1 MDWSLPR
8 EGGCRCGRVRFRV
21 TAPPLVTVA
30 CHCRGCQRMTAS
42 AFSLSAPFPRD
53 GFAVIEGEPVIGGL
67 HGADAQHY
75 FCGWCMSWCYS
86 RIQGLE
92 FMVNVRASL
101 FDDPAGLDP
110 FVETCRSEGF
120 GWAATGAIHSFA
132 QFPPDEAWPGL
143 MEEFAAR
150 D

>member
-1 MDWSLPR
+1 
-8 EGGCRCGRVRFRV
+8 
-21 TAPPLVTVA
+21 
-30 CHCRGCQRMTAS
+30 MTAS